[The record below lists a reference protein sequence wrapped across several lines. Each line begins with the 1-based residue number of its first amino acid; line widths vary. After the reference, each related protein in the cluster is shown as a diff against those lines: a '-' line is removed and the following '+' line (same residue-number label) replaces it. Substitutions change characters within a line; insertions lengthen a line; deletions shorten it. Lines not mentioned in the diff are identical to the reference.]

1 MMKTQVKNRR
11 RRRGFSLLELLA
23 VMSIMALLTTLAVTS
38 YFNAIRGMTRRS
50 AVKHFANSLILARQR
65 ACLEGVRVSVMV
77 FNEIT
82 GYNAKNEPEIVPSYV
97 VCKETGRVTAISQ
110 GKLIDEFAPLDKMFP
125 NPPGMSAGYLGS
137 MRLYNLTQGKWTQ
150 VFPWAESHNLTGRHS
165 SYLPKIYEYP
175 VYGFVKNA
183 NVKNANEA
191 SWDVGDMYGVEAAP
205 PGSLPKGFEF
215 RQLGDDVNRVV
226 CFTFMPDGTAQTAE
240 SIDIL
245 ELMPPNTRAG
255 IRVEADGSINYK

>member
-1 MMKTQVKNRR
+1 MRTKGNKRT

-23 VMSIMALLTTLAVTS
+23 VMSIMAMLTALAVTS

-97 VCKETGRVTAISQ
+97 VCKETGRITAISQ
-110 GKLIDEFAPLDKMFP
+110 GKLIDEFASLDKMFP
-125 NPPGMSAGYLGS
+125 KPAGMSAGYLGS

-165 SYLPKIYEYP
+165 SYLPKSYEYP
-175 VYGFVKNA
+175 VYGFTKNT
-183 NVKNANEA
+183 NVKNSNEA
-191 SWDVGDMYGVEAAP
+191 TWEVGDMYGVEAAP
-205 PGSLPKGFEF
+205 PGSLPKGFQF
-215 RQLGDDVNRVV
+215 RQLDDDVDRVV
-226 CFTFMPDGTAQTAE
+226 CFTFMPDGTAQAAK
-240 SIDIL
+240 SIDID
-245 ELMPPNTRAG
+245 ELMPPNTKAG
-255 IRVEADGSINYK
+255 VKVESDGSINY

>member
-1 MMKTQVKNRR
+1 MRTKGHERN

-23 VMSIMALLTTLAVTS
+23 VMSIMAMLTTLAVTS

-97 VCKETGRVTAISQ
+97 VCKETGRITAISQ
-110 GKLIDEFAPLDKMFP
+110 GKLIDEFASLDKMFP
-125 NPPGMSAGYLGS
+125 KPAGMSAGYLGS

-175 VYGFVKNA
+175 VYGFTKNA
-183 NVKNANEA
+183 NVRNSSEA
-191 SWDVGDMYGVEAAP
+191 TWDVGDTYGVEAAP
-205 PGSLPKGFEF
+205 PGSLPKGFQF
-215 RQLGDDVNRVV
+215 RQLDDDVDRVV
-226 CFTFMPDGTAQTAE
+226 CFTFMPDGTAQEAK
-240 SIDIL
+240 SIDID
-245 ELMPPNTRAG
+245 ELMPPNTKAG
-255 IRVEADGSINYK
+255 VKVESDGSINYK